1 MIDRICDDRKMTFS
15 VLWMPK
21 VQMVVCITQQKDF
34 AEFHRIL
41 LLKAWW
47 FAQSFFLL
55 QSSRN
60 FPCNLCIKYILIS
73 PPPPKIHHHHVKKT
87 KFTYFVQIFLI
98 SNVLGNHLKF
108 LSSIFSENHYFRSVG
123 S

>member
-21 VQMVVCITQQKDF
+21 VQMVVVCITQQKDF

-41 LLKAWW
+41 LLKAW

-73 PPPPKIHHHHVKKT
+73 PPPPIHKVC
-87 KFTYFVQIFLI
+87 
-98 SNVLGNHLKF
+98 
-108 LSSIFSENHYFRSVG
+108 
-123 S
+123 